1 MKQNNKIWIETSFVL
16 NNTTGIGAYVLTLMQ
31 CFKLQ
36 GLYFKKINL
45 KLPYKKFKFI
55 FHFLWMNTILYLK
68 TFWEKPDIIIFPAF
82 VMPYIRP
89 STSRGGGVTTV
100 IHDLAHLRQDEMG
113 LYSKTIFKLSV
124 NIAIKKADTIV
135 TVSNTVKQEL
145 IEKYSVNPKRIKV
158 VYNAIGEHF
167 IHAAIKQE
175 ILNKYNIKKDKYIL
189 SVATLNK
196 RKNIPELIKAF
207 ESISD
212 KYPDL
217 KLVLVGGMGNENRE
231 KLTKHPKIIFTG
243 YIPDEE
249 IPTLYKNAL
258 LYIFP
263 SLYEGFGTPIIEA
276 QYSGCPLLCS
286 DIPVFKEIAGN
297 GAEFC
302 NTDAKSIATQ
312 IEHLINDSNRRQELI
327 KLGSENVKRFSL
339 ENVSKQLLGALE
351 S

>member
-1 MKQNNKIWIETSFVL
+1 MKNIFIDVSFYDYKK
-16 NNTTGIGAYVLTLMQ
+16 TGIGVYVYTLLKCLRLNNLVYKKKELNIPNLFRFKSIFLMLWQNTLLYVLTLL
-31 CFKLQ
+31 F
-36 GLYFKKINL
+36 
-45 KLPYKKFKFI
+45 
-55 FHFLWMNTILYLK
+55 
-68 TFWEKPDIIIFPAF
+68 KPDIIIFPAF
-82 VMPYIRP
+82 AMPYFTREK
-89 STSRGGGVTTV
+89 TKYLTV
-100 IHDLAHLRQDEMG
+100 IHDLCHLRREEMTRYG
-113 LYSKTIFKLSV
+113 RFIFDLLTR
-124 NIAIKKADTIV
+124 IAIKKADTIV
-135 TVSNTVKQEL
+135 TVSNTVCQEL
-145 IEKYSVNPKRIKV
+145 IETFRVSPDRIKV
-158 VYNAIGEHF
+158 IHNAIADYF
-167 IHAAIKQE
+167 INFEDNAE

-312 IEHLINDSNRRQELI
+312 IEHIINDSNRRQELI